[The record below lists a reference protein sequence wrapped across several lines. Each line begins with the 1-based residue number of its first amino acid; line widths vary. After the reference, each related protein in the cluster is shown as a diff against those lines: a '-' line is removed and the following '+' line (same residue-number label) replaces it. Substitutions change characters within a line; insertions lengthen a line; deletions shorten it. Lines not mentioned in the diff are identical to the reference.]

1 MSANPKNPESN
12 LLKPDSPKPADPT
25 SAPAPQIFQQLGVP
39 THEALQALL
48 AFSSLH
54 EQIRQRR
61 IDDKHDEKHAEKHD
75 RVVPTGDVWEL
86 EQFVLDEVLQL
97 VSDRALA
104 ITGAD
109 GVAIALADGN
119 AIVCRASSG
128 TIAPDAGVRL
138 DPNSGFSGACLTSGH
153 IVRCDDSENDSRVNV
168 ETCRR
173 LGTRSMV
180 AVPLSAR
187 QTVIGLL
194 EAFSSEAYGFN
205 DSDVRNLNLLAELI
219 LAALK
224 PEEEDRL
231 AEISQRVVAAV
242 AKPMEPLPVADP
254 PSEATPAPVVIVPQ
268 VAEIEKNETDQTEAP
283 EIHQENP
290 EILAAIPEL
299 SIARPATPATPSSA
313 VPDLVLSKVVVTEI
327 DAPESVVPVIKS
339 EPVQP
344 APSADA
350 APASLSA
357 PHRVTETLTDH
368 NIVPDETPAIF
379 SESSSGEKS
388 RYGLRIVLPILL
400 IVLVALFGLW
410 RTIVHTPAAISQPG
424 HSASAVATPSPGTSS
439 PSELDY
445 SEAAPL
451 ADKSSPAEKG
461 QKSAVTGIRHWSA
474 ADSSTVVIDLQDQVQ
489 YEAHRLANPE
499 RIYFDL
505 HDTTLA
511 AGLDNKSIAVQDAL
525 LVRVRVAQPVSGITR
540 VVLETKNPSDYSVS
554 LEQNPYRLVVEVRRL
569 GAKPQPHA
577 RVDLFGPE
585 NPKETIQIETGQIH
599 TGQSAKSLPP
609 SVPAASATAKSTAAN
624 ITDSSQASAH
634 VPQFRLVLDAGHGG
648 WDLGTVGRKG
658 LLEKDLVLDIVDR
671 LGKLVQSHLGA
682 EVIYTRQDDTYIPLE
697 KRAEIANVAHADLF
711 LSIHANYSDYP
722 SARGVETYYTN
733 TYSSLKARTPGAD
746 ATDTTLQN
754 IDWTNV
760 DIREKVQESHRFA
773 ASVQRSLFGT
783 LAAKNP
789 GLRDR
794 GVKAASYVVLTGTE
808 MPAILA
814 EVSFVSSPTD
824 ESELQR
830 SAYRQQIAEALYQGI
845 AHYAEASHH
854 VKLASAKK

>member
-1 MSANPKNPESN
+1 VSANPKNPS
-12 LLKPDSPKPADPT
+12 LDIAKQVVDLAPTPARTSPV
-25 SAPAPQIFQQLGVP
+25 VP
-39 THEALQALL
+39 SHEALQALL

-61 IDDKHDEKHAEKHD
+61 EREKHTG
-75 RVVPTGDVWEL
+75 VVSTEDVWEL

-109 GVAIALADGN
+109 GVAIALADGD

-128 TIAPDAGVRL
+128 KIAPDAGIRL
-138 DPNSGFSGACLTSGH
+138 DPNAGFSGACLTSGH

-168 ETCRR
+168 QTCRN
-173 LGTRSMV
+173 LGARSMV

-194 EAFSSEAYGFN
+194 EAFSSEAFGFN
-205 DSDVRNLNLLAELI
+205 DSDVRSLILLAELI

-231 AEISQRVVAAV
+231 AEISQRVVVAV
-242 AKPMEPLPVADP
+242 AAPMDANTAVAS
-254 PSEATPAPVVIVPQ
+254 PSDSQSSESHVEQ
-268 VAEIEKNETDQTEAP
+268 D
-283 EIHQENP
+283 P
-290 EILAAIPEL
+290 EILACIPEL
-299 SIARPATPATPSSA
+299 GAPEVLITSEIHDFHGDDSAVSESEIIEPAIATAATP
-313 VPDLVLSKVVVTEI
+313 
-327 DAPESVVPVIKS
+327 DAPVERVEPGRLINHTLEENEALEIFPETVP
-339 EPVQP
+339 
-344 APSADA
+344 A
-350 APASLSA
+350 
-357 PHRVTETLTDH
+357 
-368 NIVPDETPAIF
+368 
-379 SESSSGEKS
+379 EKS
-388 RYGLRIVLPILL
+388 RVVRVMLPLALAGL
-400 IVLVALFGLW
+400 AAAGGLW
-410 RTIVHTPAAISQPG
+410 WKLSHHSVETSHQLVSAAAPTTPGA
-424 HSASAVATPSPGTSS
+424 SS
-439 PSELDY
+439 PADLDY
-445 SEAAPL
+445 TP
-451 ADKSSPAEKG
+451 ADKSSSEKG
-461 QKSAVTGIRHWSA
+461 SAVTGIRHWSA

-489 YEAHRLANPE
+489 YEAHRLSDPE

-505 HDTTLA
+505 HDTALA
-511 AGLDNKSIAVQDAL
+511 ADLANKSIAVQDAL
-525 LVRVRVAQPVSGITR
+525 LVRIRAAQPVSGITR
-540 VVLETKNPSDYSVS
+540 IVLETKVASDYSVS
-554 LEQNPYRLVVEVRRL
+554 LEQNPYRLVVEIRKL
-569 GAKPQPHA
+569 GSKPEPRA
-577 RVDLFGPE
+577 RVDLFGPS
-585 NPKETIQIETGQIH
+585 NPNETIEVKVDPSTPTLIAPAP
-599 TGQSAKSLPP
+599 AKTSSPSSL
-609 SVPAASATAKSTAAN
+609 VTNIADGST
-624 ITDSSQASAH
+624 TSPH
-634 VPQFRLVLDAGHGG
+634 VSQFRLVLDAGHGG

-658 LLEKDLVLDIVDR
+658 LMEKDLVLDIVDR
-671 LGKLVQSHLGA
+671 LGKLVQSKLGA

-746 ATDTTLQN
+746 ATDTALQN
-754 IDWTNV
+754 INWTSV

-773 ASVQRSLFGT
+773 ASVQRSLYGD
-783 LAAKNP
+783 LSAKNP

-830 SAYRQQIAEALYQGI
+830 SAYRQQIAEALYQGL
-845 AHYAEASHH
+845 ARYVEVSHK
-854 VKLASAKK
+854 VKLASASVKPAH